1 MDLPLLLRVVAM
13 INPITAPNGGIYWRY
28 ERPQHSGKCLL
39 LTIGRVAIIGNW
51 SGDYGQ
57 HFVAWSPLPQR
68 DKNQEISLGVLEL

>member
-1 MDLPLLLRVVAM
+1 MTT
-13 INPITAPNGGIYWRY
+13 NPITAPNNEIYWRY
-28 ERPQHSGKCLL
+28 ERPQHGGKCLL
-39 LTIGRVAIIGNW
+39 LTIGRVAIVGNW